1 MSTPIP
7 QKDRPIG
14 IVVLDAG
21 LFGGGTNIPIPWF
34 TILYPRPED
43 VTYTY
48 PSRGTVVQTFDG
60 GFLDDFGLG
69 VADINITGH
78 TGWRGGLLP
87 GELMY
92 YNLRDLIILRY
103 HALRKAKADAGLPI
117 DSVKMY
123 LIDTLQLQ
131 VWEVYPMV
139 MTGRKNKQ
147 RPLLYQYQ
155 IRFSGLNLLIGP
167 SLLNGIIPGIPGL
180 G

>member
-1 MSTPIP
+1 MTTPIP

-14 IVVLDAG
+14 IVVLDTG
-21 LFGGGTNIPIPWF
+21 LFGGGAGVPIPWF

-48 PSRGTVVQTFDG
+48 PSRATVTQTFSG
-60 GFLDDFGLG
+60 GFVDDFGAG

-78 TGWRGGLLP
+78 TGWRGALLP
-87 GELMY
+87 GELLF
-92 YNLRDLIILRY
+92 YNLRDLIVQRF
-103 HALRKAKADAGLPI
+103 HDLRKAKADAGLPI

-123 LIDTLQLQ
+123 MIDTLSLQ
-131 VWEVYPMV
+131 VFEVYPLSF
-139 MTGRKNKQ
+139 TGRKNKQ

-155 IRFSGLNLLIGP
+155 LRLAGTNLLLGP
-167 SLLNGIIPGIPGL
+167 SLLNGIIPGLSL